1 MNDRLTAMD
10 VERQEFPARMLGYDK
25 EDVRL
30 FLRSVGEEIERLN
43 FENGTLREEVG
54 RLRETLQEL
63 RSRERMLQET
73 LIAAQSLAAEIK
85 DKSQKEAELLIKEA
99 RIKADRL
106 LEQAQDHLEKIEA
119 EIGRARLEREAF
131 ESRVRSCIEE
141 HLALLELRRK
151 ERGQKDNVLVLRRR
165 GGSEAG

>member
-54 RLRETLQEL
+54 RLRETLKEL

-73 LIAAQSLAAEIK
+73 LIAAQSLANMASFESESAGKSAAMAAIVMVAEQLGNTVAICRK
-85 DKSQKEAELLIKEA
+85 CYIHPAVL
-99 RIKADRL
+99 
-106 LEQAQDHLEKIEA
+106 
-119 EIGRARLEREAF
+119 EAF
-131 ESRVRSCIEE
+131 TSESTWRLWSKQSVEPTVEDGLGPEE
-141 HLALLELRRK
+141 NALLRFLSAWPE
-151 ERGQKDNVLVLRRR
+151 
-165 GGSEAG
+165 